1 MFRALLLSALM
12 LFAVPSFAQETG
24 PNPCADI
31 ANATKDLTPQATAT
45 LLESCRTKATTA
57 VEKLAD
63 PDVANKWAEAAKGI
77 GQGIG
82 VAAKELGIAANDFL
96 DSPAGLVV
104 AVLLLFNFAGGFMG
118 ALIAAPMSVLSLYVL
133 YKLLVRLWVE
143 KATYT
148 MVPVLWGAFSFRRVT
163 EYTRTDADESVI
175 FMTTIYLASAGLF
188 NMIVWLNL
196 T

>member
-45 LLESCRTKATTA
+45 LLESCRTKATTV
-57 VEKLAD
+57 VEKIA
-63 PDVANKWAEAAKGI
+63 ANKWAEAAKGI

-96 DSPAGLVV
+96 GLVV
-104 AVLLLFNFAGGFMG
+104 AVLLFFNFAGGFMT
-118 ALIAAPMSVLSLYVL
+118 ALIAASISVLSLYVL
-133 YKLLVRLWVE
+133 YKLLDRLWTE

-163 EYTRTDADESVI
+163 EKIRADHDGDEIV
-175 FMTTIYLASAGLF
+175 MTAIYLAAAGLF
-188 NMIVWLNL
+188 NLIVWANL

>member
-24 PNPCADI
+24 PNPCADL
-31 ANATKDLTPQATAT
+31 ANATKNLTAQATAT
-45 LLESCRTKATTA
+45 LLESCRTKATTV
-57 VEKLAD
+57 VEKIAD
-63 PDVANKWAEAAKGI
+63 PEVANKWAEAAKGI

-104 AVLLLFNFAGGFMG
+104 ALLLFFNFAGGFMST
-118 ALIAAPMSVLSLYVL
+118 LIAAPLSVLSLYVL
-133 YKLLVRLWVE
+133 YKLLDRLWTE
-143 KATYT
+143 KVTYT
-148 MVPVLWGAFSFRRVT
+148 MVPVLWGVFSFRRVF
-163 EYTRTDADESVI
+163 EYTRTDSDESVI
-175 FMTTIYLASAGLF
+175 FMTAIYLVATGAF
-188 NMIVWLNL
+188 NLIVWMNL